1 MNNFRKI
8 LAKDPAFKEEVMGLL
23 ESGKNLPSA
32 KRFGVTSNDV
42 MKAMIGPVS
51 EMPRAEAMI
60 QMHLRPALLI
70 SNNKIETPDSAE
82 MQRRFMPY
90 LGKLECRVPSVGRI
104 EIHNIGRPFAGTGWM
119 ITEDIVVTNRHVA
132 LLMAKKQGKTLTFL
146 KNAVGG
152 DIQVFI
158 DFKEEYLGKDIAIPE
173 FEVPI
178 EKILFIADDKPSEP
192 DIAFIKIQK
201 HPQAPA
207 PIPISTTAL
216 KKEQFISVIG
226 YPAYDPGAIISP
238 SAASQ
243 VFNNIYEVKRCS
255 PGEVM
260 EYETDPWYFFHDCT
274 TLGGNS
280 GSVVLDNQTGFA
292 VGLHFMGEVK
302 KENYAVKSEKIIENL
317 KKLKIKVFTHSTP
330 FPTTAKEEA
339 PALETTAADYQDK
352 SGYNPKFLGKKMTVS
367 LPKVVQEQDNV
378 LSFDLDGNKETEL
391 KYEHFSLVM
400 NRERKMCF
408 FSICNI
414 DGQKSIRGVKRA
426 TWKLDPRIPNEDQLA
441 SGCYGNPPKF
451 ARGHMTR
458 KEDPIWGELETA
470 KEACSDT
477 FHLTNA
483 VPQMQPFNAP
493 IWLALEDYAL
503 ENARQDDMK
512 ITVITGPLL
521 RKDDPIKF
529 GVQIPVEFFKI
540 IAFIHDDTSK
550 LCATGYLVS
559 QADSLRNEE
568 FVYGEF
574 KTYQV
579 TIKSIETKTG
589 LNFSNLRK
597 YDPCKDEEGVAAP
610 LATLDEIKFK

>member
-1 MNNFRKI
+1 MNNFRQI
-8 LAKDPAFKEEVMGLL
+8 LAKDPAFHEEVRGLL
-23 ESGKNLPSA
+23 DSGKNLPSA
-32 KRFGVTSNDV
+32 KRFGVSSNDIQR
-42 MKAMIGPVS
+42 AMIGPAS

-60 QMHLRPALLI
+60 LMHLRPALLI

-104 EIHNIGRPFAGTGWM
+104 EIHNIGRPFAGTGWL
-119 ITEDIVVTNRHVA
+119 ITEDIIVTNRHVA
-132 LLMAKKQGKTLTFL
+132 LLMAKKQGKTFTFL

-152 DIQVFI
+152 DIQVVI
-158 DFKEEYLGKDIAIPE
+158 DFKEEYLGKDIATPE
-173 FEVPI
+173 FEVPV
-178 EKILFIADDKPSEP
+178 EKVLFIADDNVSQP
-192 DIAFIKIQK
+192 DLAFIKIQK

-207 PIPISTTAL
+207 PIPVSTTPL
-216 KKEQFISVIG
+216 RQEQFISVIG

-238 SAASQ
+238 TAASQ
-243 VFNNIYEVKRCS
+243 VFHNIYEVKRCS
-255 PGEVM
+255 PGEVI
-260 EYETDPWYFFHDCT
+260 EYESDPWYFFHDCT
-274 TLGGNS
+274 TLGGSS
-280 GSVVLDNQTGFA
+280 GSVVLDNQSGFA
-292 VGLHFMGEVK
+292 VGLHFMGEVA

-317 KKLKIKVFTHSTP
+317 KKLKIKVFTSSKP
-330 FPTTAKEEA
+330 FPTAAKEEA
-339 PALETTAADYQDK
+339 PVLETTVADYRDK
-352 SGYNPKFLGKKMTVS
+352 SGYDPKFLGAKMTVP
-367 LPKVVQEQDNV
+367 LPIVDKEQAKV
-378 LSFDLDGNKETEL
+378 LSFDLEGKQETEL

-400 NRERKMCF
+400 NRDRKMCF

-414 DGQKSIRGVKRA
+414 DGKESVRGVKRA
-426 TWKLDPRIPNEDQLA
+426 TWKLDPRIPKEVQVA
-441 SGCYGNPPKF
+441 GGCYGNPPKF
-451 ARGHMTR
+451 SRGHMTR

-470 KEACSDT
+470 KVACSDT
-477 FHLTNA
+477 FHFTNA

-503 ENARQDDMK
+503 ENARQDEMK

-521 RKDDPIKF
+521 REDDPTRF

-540 IAFIHDDTSK
+540 IAFVHDETKK

-579 TIKSIETKTG
+579 SIKSIETKTG
-589 LNFSNLRK
+589 LNFGELRK

-610 LATLDEIKFK
+610 LITLDEIEFK